1 MSRTDPAPPPPT
13 VPASETLEDVLRGM
27 WLAGYSACWR
37 ELFGTDEDPPAE
49 LYNAAFDR
57 WLAGNRTP

>member
-1 MSRTDPAPPPPT
+1 
-13 VPASETLEDVLRGM
+13 LEDVLRGM